1 MRVIAIA
8 AMAENRVIGRENGL
22 PWNAP
27 EDLKF
32 FKEQTQGCIL
42 IMGRK
47 TFESL
52 PRPLPGRP
60 HIVISRSA
68 VQWVGPTLKSPNQNS
83 TAQVQFVSSLQ
94 EALQLGARLQQNDA
108 WPEKLMICGGGEIYR
123 QALEVCDEILLTL
136 IHQRVE
142 GDTFFPELPQD
153 RWQLVKIREA
163 PGMQFQTYLRV
174 LPEAGSGSKASI

>member
-22 PWNAP
+22 PWKAP

-68 VQWVGPTLKSPNQNS
+68 LQWAGPTLKSPNQNS
-83 TAQVQFVSSLQ
+83 TSQVQFVPSLK
-94 EALQLGARLQQNDA
+94 EALQLGVRLQQMDA
-108 WPEKLMICGGGEIYR
+108 WPEKLMVCGGGEVYR
-123 QALEVCDEILLTL
+123 QALEFCDEILLTL
-136 IHQRVE
+136 IHQEVE
-142 GDTFFPELPQD
+142 GDTFFPELPKD
-153 RWQLVKIREA
+153 RWRLVSTREA
-163 PGMQFQTYLRV
+163 QGLQFQTYHRV
-174 LPEAGSGSKASI
+174 